1 MEEKTS
7 VEELQQQVIELQTLS
22 AYQEATIQALDDVL
36 RKQQDQIDA
45 LEHSL
50 EQLRERVDSPQE
62 GPEVFDLEA
71 ERPPHY

>member
-7 VEELQQQVIELQTLS
+7 IEEFQQQIIELQTLA

-36 RKQQDQIDA
+36 RKQQDQMDA
-45 LEHSL
+45 LELAL
-50 EQLRERVDSPQE
+50 EQLRERVDSPPE
-62 GPEVFDLEA
+62 GPEAFDLEA